1 MGTSSRRVTFQGSH
15 LKIVRDA
22 AALLEVIKEERRV
35 EQLLKDAIAKRE
47 INGLLGA
54 ISTAEEM
61 KMSSEAL
68 TSAKNLVGRIQEET
82 KVIAELADAL
92 KQRDRAALEACKKKA
107 EDLELNDTAEFKQA
121 AAYLNGYVWKRK
133 LWVN

>member
-1 MGTSSRRVTFQGSH
+1 MPEDLCNVSNINATSIIQSLTKAVGDRDGDQIEHWVRQAGELPLRSH

-22 AALLEVIKEERRV
+22 VALLEVKEERRV
-35 EQLLKDAIAKRE
+35 EQLLKDAGTRE

-61 KMSSEAL
+61 KMTSEAL

-82 KVIAELADAL
+82 KVIGSG
-92 KQRDRAALEACKKKA
+92 R
-107 EDLELNDTAEFKQA
+107 
-121 AAYLNGYVWKRK
+121 
-133 LWVN
+133 